1 MKYKTVTLIL
11 LLLTAV
17 LLYLPDSALC
27 GPSGILRFAIDAKD
41 MEMLDPHFA
50 TESQDRSI
58 AEMMFSRLLRCKPG
72 HSEEI
77 EPDLAE
83 NIPEPEMIS
92 GGKQRWTFHLR
103 KGVMFHPGPLT
114 EQYELNADDVVF
126 SLQKTFKSVNPIY
139 AGDYSGMSVEKPE
152 DKTDGYT
159 VSIILE
165 KPISRS
171 LFMPRITTYSG
182 GFIVSKR
189 AIETMGYEQF
199 KISPVGTGPFMFE
212 SRNPGEKIS
221 LKAYPQYFRGCPALE
236 GVEILFMPDIAKREA
251 GLKSGKLD
259 LIDGI
264 ADTRWIEKMEQLPN
278 IAVDLQG
285 VGETVM
291 LHFNTAIPP
300 FDVTRV
306 RRAVA
311 YTLRRESF
319 AEAFGN
325 RVVANIYAPVPAQ
338 YLTGGLKTEK
348 VKEFGLDYAA
358 NIEKAKSLMAEAGYP
373 QGFPLEIVT
382 SERQTYRKYY
392 ESMKTQLAAIGI
404 ECKLRAVIHSSM
416 HSLIRQ
422 DANPLVI
429 YIAWRPDADAVLTR
443 FFHSDATVKTGRRPD
458 ANFSHYTGA
467 DKLIE
472 AARAEVNPEKQI
484 KLWTYAQLKILDHS
498 IAYPIHYL
506 KPVHARRHSLDLG
519 YSSVTSSAFYPLI
532 TEKSRKNEK

>member
-1 MKYKTVTLIL
+1 VLNFLNICKKPLIL

-300 FDVTRV
+300 FEQSR
-306 RRAVA
+306 
-311 YTLRRESF
+311 
-319 AEAFGN
+319 
-325 RVVANIYAPVPAQ
+325 
-338 YLTGGLKTEK
+338 
-348 VKEFGLDYAA
+348 
-358 NIEKAKSLMAEAGYP
+358 SL
-373 QGFPLEIVT
+373 
-382 SERQTYRKYY
+382 
-392 ESMKTQLAAIGI
+392 
-404 ECKLRAVIHSSM
+404 
-416 HSLIRQ
+416 
-422 DANPLVI
+422 
-429 YIAWRPDADAVLTR
+429 
-443 FFHSDATVKTGRRPD
+443 
-458 ANFSHYTGA
+458 
-467 DKLIE
+467 
-472 AARAEVNPEKQI
+472 
-484 KLWTYAQLKILDHS
+484 YAQERVICRS
-498 IAYPIHYL
+498 F
-506 KPVHARRHSLDLG
+506 R
-519 YSSVTSSAFYPLI
+519 
-532 TEKSRKNEK
+532 